1 MWGRRGRV
9 PAASARLGRLRQR
22 VRSLLGPILGGLGV
36 VSTSVFFGG
45 GSDPLLLGPG
55 ACALIRPKVLR
66 GAVVAA
72 RKAISKMQR
81 LIVAL
86 CLSAAAALVP
96 NSAAARSNNA
106 KAPLKVGLPA
116 SVARISHP
124 VLVQQALNN
133 AAAAVAALRL
143 AASKGMDP
151 FVRRE
156 RSAPRPGTH
165 PLQKR
170 ILRAS
175 SCCSAA
181 AAGHAVDRW

>member
-96 NSAAARSNNA
+96 NSAAARSNSNA

-133 AAAAVAALRL
+133 AAAAVAALRHAL
-143 AASKGMDP
+143 HKKKWINSSAETAAP
-151 FVRRE
+151 
-156 RSAPRPGTH
+156 PRPKKTH
-165 PLQKR
+165 TTKQKNKR
-170 ILRAS
+170 RPP
-175 SCCSAA
+175 
-181 AAGHAVDRW
+181 R